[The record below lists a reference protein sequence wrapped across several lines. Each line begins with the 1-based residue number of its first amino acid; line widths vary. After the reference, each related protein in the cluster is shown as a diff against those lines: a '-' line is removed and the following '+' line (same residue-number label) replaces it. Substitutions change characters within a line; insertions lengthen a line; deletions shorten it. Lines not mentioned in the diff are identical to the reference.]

1 MMKINRFALYWKVS
15 KLVYANRGVIDF
27 ALRVKFFLLAMRENE
42 ELGIWFASLE
52 SGSLRQLMD
61 HRPQCL
67 GAVVWPYICIS
78 WDASIR
84 LRRIRDHYEVIDG
97 MGRGL
102 AFPFGSGV
110 KLLEL
115 SHQYE
120 SLSIIIDRPNW
131 FIREGE
137 LAINLFIGEVRVFSL
152 AFSFSRQ
159 DNLVIAYIGGIQ
171 GRSIAAINEKY
182 RDMTKA
188 LYGMRPR
195 DFLIEIFRLF
205 CFHVGVSTIL
215 AVTDSGRHHRSSYFG
230 PRNDKFSLNYD
241 EVWRDRGG
249 TKRNDDFFA
258 LEVNTPFRAIDDIP
272 SNKRSMYRH
281 RYDLIRR
288 INSDL
293 GSVIADLERHHIQI
307 VPQG

>member
-1 MMKINRFALYWKVS
+1 MNTDKFALYWKVS
-15 KLVYANRGVIDF
+15 KLAYPKSSAINF
-27 ALRVKFFLLAMRENE
+27 ARRVKFVFLAMRENE
-42 ELGIWFASLE
+42 ELGIWFASPE
-52 SGSLRQLMD
+52 SGSLRQLMV

-67 GAVVWPYICIS
+67 GAVVWPYICNS
-78 WDASIR
+78 WDAKTR
-84 LRRIRDHYEVIDG
+84 LKRIRGHYEVIDG
-97 MGRGL
+97 MGLGL

-115 SHQYE
+115 SHVYE
-120 SLSIIIDRPNW
+120 SLSIIIDRPDW

-137 LAINLFIGEVRVFSL
+137 LAINLFTGEIRVFSL

-159 DNLVIAYIGGIQ
+159 DNFIIAYIGGIQ
-171 GRSIAAINEKY
+171 GRNIAGINEKY

-205 CFHVGVSTIL
+205 CRHLGVSMIL
-215 AVTDSGRHHRSSYFG
+215 AVADSSRHHRSSYFG

-249 TKRNDDFFA
+249 IKRDNDFFA
-258 LEVNTPFRAIDDIP
+258 LDINMPFRAIDEMP

-281 RYDLIRR
+281 RYDLIRK
-288 INSDL
+288 IDSDL
-293 GSVIADLERHHIQI
+293 GSNIANLESHHIPH